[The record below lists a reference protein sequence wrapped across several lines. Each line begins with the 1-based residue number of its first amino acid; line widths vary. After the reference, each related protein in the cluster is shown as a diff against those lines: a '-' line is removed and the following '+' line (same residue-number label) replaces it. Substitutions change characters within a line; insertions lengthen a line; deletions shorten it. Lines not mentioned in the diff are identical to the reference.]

1 MTSQAESAWQG
12 QVFGAL
18 PSSGMRGTSKRCASE
33 NCVSEERK
41 RSARTLDSFR
51 ARRCCVSLCSASTI
65 QQEPRGTVCLS
76 EVPAMPGAVYF
87 RYRAVGS
94 CPETECRKPNF
105 QAFHSPAHSRAS
117 ESCGSLRPPPTG
129 CSQRHPAVY
138 GHRKVCKPVGCVV
151 TVLSHL
157 MNVPSTTFL
166 AVVFIFSALTFF
178 SELEAPLY
186 HLSVLSARAS
196 LPALGSVSA
205 SDVLTIP
212 DQNRVTSEESSPK
225 EGDSAR
231 LSGDA
236 ISGKENKEPHAGEPY
251 SLPRSAFSL
260 SVSGVL
266 PFEKPLSVYGVS
278 GSTDSKWKPDTQEEY
293 STSTSEFSE
302 SKTSNPPSVGEDTR
316 QADEEVSAYFNEAHA
331 QLPFGRSRVA
341 QRAGIL
347 RFTPTGGHR
356 RPPPASSISTRA
368 VPATSLARYLKL
380 APAAAALV
388 QGGSESGPLP
398 SRNFVL
404 EILSCFHTPLSSVE
418 PVRVTPAP
426 FPRVMSFPEHG
437 HALFDLENMQR
448 IGEEGPAL
456 RGGEAGEQETAKRG
470 GKGNDAFRGIVP
482 QVIGLATDFDGTVTE
497 VRASQKSEPEQK
509 KAKGDAKPAQPQED
523 YVDTCVTLFSLAR
536 QRASDQKIYDQTV
549 DEAVRVYN
557 SGRKRILSQL
567 LVDAAGNSVEPK
579 RGDSPGQLKQDDIRG
594 WCACPR
600 EEPASGRGEGDPRL
614 PPVASSPTVTASTTE
629 VANEAAVNA
638 IQELDAYEEKMANTP
653 LTRIILRGIRKDTFD
668 ADLLQATNAINL
680 VRPTALEVL
689 VRLRMLDVPV
699 TFISHSWSAHL
710 VAMTIRLALTHT
722 LENCLVPEGQREQHG
737 SSEHGLQRRREEQ
750 MAKDWAESMVRSMT
764 FHANELVYDQWGV
777 STGLVEPRCVT
788 LEAKRQYTRESRE
801 AGLELLRRRR
811 MVTAGSTAASAATNA
826 EGRGSM
832 RENFWLVFVG
842 DTHGDILALL
852 EADIGILLGDPR
864 KNMEAVLRHT
874 GTVLRPLSWLVEQ
887 FRQQLKKHEE
897 AVKCA
902 ASPGCT
908 STSAEVEAGGAGE
921 GQRPSQFLFR
931 LPAADV
937 PCCCRPS
944 ALSVSLLSSG
954 ADSRE
959 PRCRVL
965 YVAQSWT
972 EISELL
978 FGEAPAERH
987 E

>member
-1 MTSQAESAWQG
+1 MASQTESAWQW
-12 QVFGAL
+12 QVFGSL
-18 PSSGMRGTSKRCASE
+18 PSSGKTGTSQRCASDD
-33 NCVSEERK
+33 CVSGKEALCDNTGRLP
-41 RSARTLDSFR
+41 RSA
-51 ARRCCVSLCSASTI
+51 SLCQSLQRFHLTTGT
-65 QQEPRGTVCLS
+65 PRDSMSIRSSRDAC
-76 EVPAMPGAVYF
+76 AVYF

-94 CPETECRKPNF
+94 CPETECRKPTF
-105 QAFHSPAHSRAS
+105 QAFPSAAHSAAS
-117 ESCGSLRPPPTG
+117 KSCGSLHSPPTG
-129 CSQRHPAVY
+129 RSQRHPAVY
-138 GHRKVCKPVGCVV
+138 GHWKVCEPVGCVV

-178 SELEAPLY
+178 SEFEAPLN
-186 HLSVLSARAS
+186 HLSVPSARAS

-205 SDVLTIP
+205 SDVLSVP
-212 DQNRVTSEESSPK
+212 DPSRITSEESLQN
-225 EGDSAR
+225 EGDLAR
-231 LSGDA
+231 LSRAA
-236 ISGKENKEPHAGEPY
+236 ISEKENREPHAGEPHFAR
-251 SLPRSAFSL
+251 PSAFSL
-260 SVSGVL
+260 YVSGVL
-266 PFEKPLSVYGVS
+266 PFEKALSPYGVS
-278 GSTDSKWKPDTQEEY
+278 GTTDWKWKPDMQEEH
-293 STSTSEFSE
+293 STSTSESSE
-302 SKTSNPPSVGEDTR
+302 SKTSNAPAVGEDTR
-316 QADEEVSAYFNEAHA
+316 QADEEVSAYFNEAHG
-331 QLPFGRSRVA
+331 QPPFGRSIVA
-341 QRAGIL
+341 QRVGIL
-347 RFTPTGGHR
+347 

-368 VPATSLARYLKL
+368 VPATSLPRFLRL

-388 QGGSESGPLP
+388 QGGSESGALPL
-398 SRNFVL
+398 RNFVL
-404 EILSCFHTPLSSVE
+404 ETLSCFHAPLSSVE

-426 FPRVMSFPEHG
+426 FPRVLSFPEHV

-470 GKGNDAFRGIVP
+470 GKGNDGFRGIVS

-497 VRASQKSEPEQK
+497 VRASQKSETEQK
-509 KAKGDAKPAQPQED
+509 KAKGDAKPAQPQVD

-536 QRASDQKIYDQTV
+536 QRASDQQIYDQTV

-579 RGDSPGQLKQDDIRG
+579 REVSPGELKQDDVRG
-594 WCACPR
+594 WCACLR
-600 EEPASGRGEGDPRL
+600 EDEPAAGQGEGDPRL
-614 PPVASSPTVTASTTE
+614 PPVASSPTVAAATTE
-629 VANEAAVNA
+629 VSHEATVNA

-653 LTRIILRGIRKDTFD
+653 LTRIILKGIRKDTFD

-680 VRPTALEVL
+680 VRQSALEVI
-689 VRLRMLDVPV
+689 VRLRMLDIPV

-710 VAMTIRLALTHT
+710 VAMTVRLALAHT
-722 LENCLVPEGQREQHG
+722 LENCLFPEGQREPHR

-750 MAKDWAESMVRSMT
+750 MANEWAENMVRSMT

-811 MVTAGSTAASAATNA
+811 MVTAGSTAAATA
-826 EGRGSM
+826 TTAQGRGNM

-864 KNMEAVLRHT
+864 KNMEAVLHHT
-874 GTVLRPLSWLVEQ
+874 GTVLRPLSWLVEH
-887 FRQQLKKHEE
+887 FRRQLKERQE
-897 AVKCA
+897 AINCA
-902 ASPGCT
+902 ASPGC
-908 STSAEVEAGGAGE
+908 SSAESEAGGAGAGE
-921 GQRPSQFLFR
+921 RPSQFLFR
-931 LPAADV
+931 LPAADA

-944 ALSVSLLSSG
+944 ALSLSFLPAG

-965 YVAQSWT
+965 YVAQSWN

-978 FGEAPAERH
+978 FGEAPAESTS
-987 E
+987 EEAG